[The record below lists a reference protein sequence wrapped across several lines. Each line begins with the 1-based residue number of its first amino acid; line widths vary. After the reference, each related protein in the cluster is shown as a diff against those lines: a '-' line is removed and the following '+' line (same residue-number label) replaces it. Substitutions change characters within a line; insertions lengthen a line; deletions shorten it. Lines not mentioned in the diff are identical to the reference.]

1 MKVIL
6 IKDIENLGSAG
17 EVVQVNDGFGRN
29 FLIPRSEALIA
40 SDTNVAQFESR
51 RKQHE
56 AVTDRERRSAEVIA
70 KKLETD
76 SLTAQVKV
84 GEEDRLFG
92 SVTVQNIA
100 ELLEEKGYDIERRA
114 IHLEDG
120 IRELGVPPGHG
131 LKRFAVLSRRFE
143 EISIQYSGIEVGV
156 PCVCFDFA

>member
-17 EVVQVNDGFGRN
+17 EVVQVNDGMGRN

-40 SDTNVAQFESR
+40 SDANVAQFESR

-56 AVTDRERRSAEVIA
+56 AVTERERRAAEVIA

-100 ELLEEKGYDIERRA
+100 ELLKEKGYDIERRA

-120 IRELGVPPGHG
+120 IRELGV
-131 LKRFAVLSRRFE
+131 
-143 EISIQYSGIEVGV
+143 YNIEVRLHPDV
-156 PCVCFDFA
+156 KATVKLWVVKE

>member
-40 SDTNVAQFESR
+40 SDANVAQFESR

-56 AVTDRERRSAEVIA
+56 AVTERERRAAEVIA

-100 ELLEEKGYDIERRA
+100 ELLKEKGYDIERRA

-120 IRELGVPPGHG
+120 IRELGV
-131 LKRFAVLSRRFE
+131 
-143 EISIQYSGIEVGV
+143 YNIEVRLHPDV
-156 PCVCFDFA
+156 KATVKLWVVKE